1 MRGGGGN
8 GARGAG
14 GGRTPGARPPGETL
28 VGVISDTHGLLRD
41 SAVEAL
47 RGVDRIIH
55 AGDVDGPGILGRLEE
70 LAPVRAVRGNM
81 DQGPWASG
89 LPATEVVEVG
99 DQALYV
105 LHDPDHLD
113 LDPGAAGFDA
123 VIHGHTHRTREEWID
138 GVLFL
143 NPGSAGR
150 ERQNRVAT
158 LALLRIG
165 EGAEGEAGGEA
176 GLHVEF
182 VELGK

>member
-1 MRGGGGN
+1 MRGGDGN
-8 GARGAG
+8 DGRGTRD
-14 GGRTPGARPPGETL
+14 GRAPAASPSRGTL
-28 VGVISDTHGLLRD
+28 IGVISDTHGLLRD

-55 AGDVDGPGILGRLEE
+55 AGDVDGPGILERLEE
-70 LAPVRAVRGNM
+70 LAPVHTVRGNM
-81 DQGPWASG
+81 DRGPWASG

-99 DQALYV
+99 DRAVYV

-123 VIHGHTHRTREEWID
+123 VIHGHTHRTREERID

-150 ERQNRVAT
+150 ERRNRVAT
-158 LALLRIG
+158 LALLRI
-165 EGAEGEAGGEA
+165 EEAAEGEAGA
-176 GLHVEF
+176 DVGLHVEF
-182 VELGK
+182 VELGA